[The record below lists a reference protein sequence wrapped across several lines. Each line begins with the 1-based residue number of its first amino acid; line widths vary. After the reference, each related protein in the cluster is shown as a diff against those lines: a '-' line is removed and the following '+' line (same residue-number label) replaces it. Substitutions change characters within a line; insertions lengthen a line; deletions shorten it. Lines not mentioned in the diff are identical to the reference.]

1 MHGCLKKKERKKIVR
16 ASENCISWYIAL
28 NKVVLSLQDLEKKFS
43 FTQSNLF
50 KITMWQKLS

>member
-1 MHGCLKKKERKKIVR
+1 MDVKKKERKKVAR
-16 ASENCISWYIAL
+16 SSENCISWYIAL

-50 KITMWQKLS
+50 KITMW